1 MLSAVTPA
9 AFGAFTRPQQMAF
22 LINAYNAFTIE
33 LVLTE
38 YPKLKSIKDV
48 TVFGSPWKKPFFTL
62 LGEQRHLDWIEH
74 EQLRPKYNE
83 PRIHTAIVCASI
95 GCPALR
101 SEAFTSD
108 KLEEQLE
115 DGMRRFLG
123 DATRNRAALD
133 KLEVSSIFKWFR
145 EDFEKG
151 HQGFQQVE
159 DVFARYAPL
168 LSGDAGG
175 AGAAEGPQAQ
185 AAVPRLRL
193 VAQRRRPLS
202 PPTDN
207 APRPTVT
214 TDARTLILFGYDWD
228 ASAFARLKHD
238 WPADH
243 AGFDLFTFPSYLR
256 LATFDLQ
263 RFVDDLAMRA
273 RRRGWQAVVSHHEQF
288 GALGA
293 ALLAER
299 MGWPGT
305 PVAAVLA
312 CQHKLLCASGA
323 AARGTRRQRAVRAAR
338 RALRRPDPA
347 RAVVIRRSPSR

>member
-1 MLSAVTPA
+1 MPLNRRRLLLSMLPAPWALNVSAQAFDHGHAAWDALLKKHVRWLPDQKQSRVAYAGMASDRAALKAVLSMLSSVAPA

-168 LSGDAGG
+168 LSGE
-175 AGAAEGPQAQ
+175 AAVQAQ
-185 AAVPRLRL
+185 LK
-193 VAQRRRPLS
+193 
-202 PPTDN
+202 
-207 APRPTVT
+207 
-214 TDARTLILFGYDWD
+214 ARKLKPQFLDYDWSLND
-228 ASAFARLKHD
+228 VGR
-238 WPADH
+238 
-243 AGFDLFTFPSYLR
+243 
-256 LATFDLQ
+256 
-263 RFVDDLAMRA
+263 
-273 RRRGWQAVVSHHEQF
+273 
-288 GALGA
+288 
-293 ALLAER
+293 
-299 MGWPGT
+299 
-305 PVAAVLA
+305 
-312 CQHKLLCASGA
+312 
-323 AARGTRRQRAVRAAR
+323 
-338 RALRRPDPA
+338 
-347 RAVVIRRSPSR
+347 